1 MFGERLREQ
10 RKKHGMTMKELGKK
24 FGLAESTISGY
35 ENGAREPDFETL
47 VKFADFFDCSIDYLL
62 GRTDVPRTHVPLSEK
77 DKELLRELLGFLK
90 KYIYD

>member
-1 MFGERLREQ
+1 
-10 RKKHGMTMKELGKK
+10 MKELGKK

-35 ENGAREPDFETL
+35 ENEAREPDFETL

-77 DKELLRELLGFLK
+77 DKELLRELLNFLHK
-90 KYIYD
+90 MSI